1 MRSTV
6 ETSQAPRSSNE
17 HPRKADMKLITA
29 ACLLIALLLPLA
41 TAAPSAATP
50 TTKPTRDL
58 AALEQKILGF
68 WQGPACGGDYTFNPD
83 GTFVMENFTPGQN
96 RLTGTW
102 SIRWDALPPTLLVT
116 CKTSDFKK
124 KVPDRAEYESLGKS
138 REFKLLEL
146 NDKSLTYRWGGEKD
160 VIQFHRREIE

>member
-1 MRSTV
+1 
-6 ETSQAPRSSNE
+6 
-17 HPRKADMKLITA
+17 MKWMIA
-29 ACLLIALLLPLA
+29 ACLLIALLLQLA
-41 TAAPSAATP
+41 PAAPSAAPP

-96 RLTGTW
+96 TLTGTW

-124 KVPDRAEYESLGKS
+124 KAPNWPEYEYLNKTQ
-138 REFKLLEL
+138 EFKLLEL
-146 NDKSLTYRWGGEKD
+146 NDKSLSYRWGGEKD
-160 VIQFHRREIE
+160 IIQFHRREAE

>member
-1 MRSTV
+1 
-6 ETSQAPRSSNE
+6 
-17 HPRKADMKLITA
+17 MKWMIA

-41 TAAPSAATP
+41 PAAPSAAPP
-50 TTKPTRDL
+50 TTKPTGDL

-96 RLTGTW
+96 TLTGTW
-102 SIRWDALPPTLLVT
+102 FIRWDTLPPTLLVT

-124 KVPDRAEYESLGKS
+124 KSPNWPEYEYLNKT

-146 NDKSLTYRWGGEKD
+146 DDQSLTYRWGGEKD